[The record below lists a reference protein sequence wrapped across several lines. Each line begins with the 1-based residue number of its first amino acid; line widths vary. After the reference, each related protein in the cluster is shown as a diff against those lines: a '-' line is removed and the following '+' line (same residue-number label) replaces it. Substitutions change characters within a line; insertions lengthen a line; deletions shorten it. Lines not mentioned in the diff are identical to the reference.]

1 MTAPSVR
8 RDDRSPGISASR
20 WLLRLRA
27 VPQIEML
34 TLANH
39 AEVQNGLLYLSGA
52 GWDRVTR
59 AYKEGKKPR
68 PQHFSI
74 ALSVL
79 VPWSETNQ
87 RHEMLIRVEDEDGHH
102 KLMEAKANIEVGR
115 PPGKVPGT
123 DSRSP
128 LVVTGIVQ
136 FPKAGGYRV
145 RATLGDEQRDYA
157 FRVIDKVT

>member
-1 MTAPSVR
+1 MAE
-8 RDDRSPGISASR
+8 
-20 WLLRLRA
+20 
-27 VPQIEML
+27 IELL

-52 GWDRVTR
+52 GWDTVTR
-59 AYKEGKKPR
+59 AYQEGKKPR

-79 VPWSETNQ
+79 VPWVETNK
-87 RHEMLIRVEDEDGHH
+87 RHRVVIRVEDEDGLH
-102 KLMEAKANIEVGR
+102 KLMQATANLEVGR
-115 PPGKVPGT
+115 PPGKVPGS

-128 LVVTGIVQ
+128 LVVTGLVH

-145 RATLGDEQRDYA
+145 RATLGDEQRDYS
-157 FRVIDKVT
+157 FRVIDRRK

>member
-1 MTAPSVR
+1 MA
-8 RDDRSPGISASR
+8 
-20 WLLRLRA
+20 
-27 VPQIEML
+27 QIELL

-68 PQHFSI
+68 PQHFAI

-87 RHEMLIRVEDEDGHH
+87 RHEVVIRVEDEDGHH

-115 PPGKVPGT
+115 PPGKVPGS

-128 LVVTGIVQ
+128 LVVTGILQ

>member
-1 MTAPSVR
+1 MGPRRSDVTA
-8 RDDRSPGISASR
+8 G
-20 WLLRLRA
+20 LRLPIMA
-27 VPQIEML
+27 QIELL

-39 AEVQNGLLYLSGA
+39 AEVQNGLLYMSGA

-59 AYKEGKKPR
+59 AYKEGEKPR

-79 VPWSETNQ
+79 VPWLEHNQ
-87 RHEMLIRVEDEDGHH
+87 RHEVVIRVEDEDGHH
-102 KLMEAKANIEVGR
+102 RLMEAKANIEVGR

-128 LVVTGIVQ
+128 LVVTGLLQ
-136 FPKAGGYRV
+136 FPKPGGYRV
-145 RATLGDEQRDYA
+145 RATLGEVQRDYA
-157 FRVIDKVT
+157 FRVVDKVT

>member
-1 MTAPSVR
+1 MAR
-8 RDDRSPGISASR
+8 
-20 WLLRLRA
+20 
-27 VPQIEML
+27 IELL

-39 AEVQNGLLYLSGA
+39 AEVQNGLLYLMGA
-52 GWDRVTR
+52 GWDTVTR

-79 VPWSETNQ
+79 VPWMETNQ
-87 RHEMLIRVEDEDGHH
+87 PHQVVIRVEDEDGLS
-102 KLMEAKANIEVGR
+102 KLMEATAKIEVGR
-115 PPGKVPGT
+115 PPGKVPGS

-136 FPKAGGYRV
+136 FPKPGGYRV
-145 RATLGDEQRDYA
+145 RATLGEEQRDYA

>member
-1 MTAPSVR
+1 MNSCDTTGLHLSALP
-8 RDDRSPGISASR
+8 RSLS
-20 WLLRLRA
+20 A
-27 VPQIEML
+27 VPPIEML

-39 AEVQNGLLYLSGA
+39 AEVQNGLLYLMGA
-52 GWDRVTR
+52 GWDTVTR

-68 PQHFSI
+68 PQTFSI
-74 ALSVL
+74 AMSVR
-79 VPWSETNQ
+79 VPWLEHNQ
-87 RHEMLIRVEDEDGHH
+87 RHEIVIRVEDEDGHH
-102 KLMEAKANIEVGR
+102 QLMEAKANIEVGR

-123 DSRSP
+123 YSRSP

-136 FPKAGGYRV
+136 FPKPGGYRV